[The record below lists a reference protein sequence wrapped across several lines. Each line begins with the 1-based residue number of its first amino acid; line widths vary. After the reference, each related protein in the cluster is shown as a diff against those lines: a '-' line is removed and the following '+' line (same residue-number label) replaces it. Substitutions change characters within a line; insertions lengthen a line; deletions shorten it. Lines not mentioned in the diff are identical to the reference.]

1 MIALREANL
10 FSYAQHSATSC
21 AAVRFTQSALSS
33 VVVAWAFAGQAAIP
47 AKRDLYDWATS
58 RDQNRR
64 GVGRRMTYVASWAR
78 WRAYA
83 RVWPSFA
90 AIVECAVGQRLC
102 RTGR

>member
-1 MIALREANL
+1 MNMTNTTQSENMIALREANL

-33 VVVAWAFAGQAAIP
+33 VVVAWAFAHQAAIP

-64 GVGRRMTYVASWAR
+64 GVIRRITYVGSCTR
-78 WRAYA
+78 
-83 RVWPSFA
+83 
-90 AIVECAVGQRLC
+90 
-102 RTGR
+102 